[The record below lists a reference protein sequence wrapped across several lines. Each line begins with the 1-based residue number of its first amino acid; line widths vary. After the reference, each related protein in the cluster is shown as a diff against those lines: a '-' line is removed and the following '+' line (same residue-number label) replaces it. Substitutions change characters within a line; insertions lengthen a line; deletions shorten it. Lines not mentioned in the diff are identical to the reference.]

1 MPKLKVL
8 SGFEVLN
15 IFMKFGFESI
25 SQKGSHIKIRRLN
38 NEAKQTL
45 IIPNHKQLDTGT
57 LRGILKQ
64 ASKFIPLED
73 LKKYFYTE

>member
-8 SGFEVLN
+8 SGLEVLN

-25 SQKGSHIKIRRLN
+25 SQKGSHIKIRRLH
-38 NEAKQTL
+38 NEGKQTL

-64 ASKFIPLED
+64 SSKFIPLED

>member
-1 MPKLKVL
+1 MPRLKIL
-8 SGFEVLN
+8 SGYDTLKIFLN
-15 IFMKFGFESI
+15 LGFEQV
-25 SQKGSHIKIRRLN
+25 SQKGSHIIIRRIVEGN
-38 NEAKQTL
+38 NQTL

-64 ASKFIPLED
+64 ASKYIALDE